1 VELRALSVVVAVAE
15 HGTVTRAAQ
24 ALHLSSSSL
33 SATLIGLERELGVA
47 LFHRLPRGMALT
59 DTGELFVPAAR
70 RALHEAELARAAA
83 DNVRGLVAGHLTL
96 VGLRGFSVL
105 LADVVAAFVKEFPA
119 VLVSVLSPRSEARVL
134 EAVRAGACEVG
145 FIHAGHATPD
155 LVATLMTVERIN
167 IVVPAGHRLAG
178 SGPVSLQELAH
189 EPLVG
194 PLPNSPMRP
203 LFEEAFR
210 AARVEPRVVVEAAT
224 HEMMLELVR
233 SGIGCTMSPVSS
245 AATVLGRGANL
256 VDILPT
262 QEMTIVMVT
271 RKDQQPTPAAQTFR
285 ALAQRHFRQPQ
296 GDHPA
301 R

>member
-1 VELRALSVVVAVAE
+1 MELRALSVVVAVAE

-24 ALHLSSSSL
+24 ALHQSSSSV

-59 DTGELFVPAAR
+59 DAGALVVPAAR

-83 DNVRGLVAGHLTL
+83 DTVRGLVAGHLSL

-105 LADVVAAFVKEFPA
+105 LADVVAKFVTEFPA
-119 VLVSVLSPRSEARVL
+119 ILVEVLSPRSEARVI

-155 LVATLMTVERIN
+155 LLATLMTVERIA
-167 IVVPAGHRLAG
+167 IVIPDGHRLTG
-178 SGPVSLQELAH
+178 SGPVSMQELAD

-194 PLPNSPMRP
+194 PLPTSPMRP

-210 AARVEPRVVVEAAT
+210 AAQVEPRVVVEAAT

-233 SGIGCTMSPVSS
+233 AGVGCTVSPVSS
-245 AATVLGRGANL
+245 AATVLGRGVTL
-256 VDILPT
+256 VDIAPT
-262 QEMTIVMVT
+262 HEMTIVMVT
-271 RKDQQPTPAAQTFR
+271 RKDQQPTPAAQAFR
-285 ALAQRHFRQPQ
+285 TLAAQHFGAAQ
-296 GDHPA
+296 GQDLLH
-301 R
+301 